1 MIEMLFS
8 TLIFVLSF
16 IFVLSLLVFIHEMGH
31 YSVAR
36 LFKVSVERFSLGFGK
51 PWYERTAKS
60 GTLWTIGRIPLGGY
74 VKFLGDAGAASNPDQ
89 EQLKKIKAE
98 MNEKHGTD
106 SWKSCFHFKPL
117 WQRTLVVLSG
127 PMANFILA
135 AIIYMGFAMF
145 LGISSRTAVIGS
157 VSPGTVA
164 EKAGF
169 QAGDEILSI
178 NNDEIDNWRDVQQ
191 YVTLRSGEPLSV
203 IVKRDATPVEL
214 DVVPQ
219 RTTRRDMVN
228 GKFTG
233 GMIGISWG
241 GDFSHELYSPVKAA
255 EFGVET
261 VIDSV
266 SSTILY
272 IGRIFKGKEDG
283 KALGGIVKIAAITG
297 KAGMDASAVDGSVG
311 VKAQALFL
319 TLMELAAALSVGLG
333 FANLMPIPVLDGGHL
348 VYYGY
353 EAVMRR
359 PLGERAQE
367 IGFRVGFAALITLFL
382 VLTWN
387 DIGYVP
393 DLFDK
398 AG

>member
-1 MIEMLFS
+1 MIDILFG
-8 TLIFVLSF
+8 TLIFGLSF

-36 LFKVSVERFSLGFGK
+36 LFNVSVERFSIGFGK
-51 PWYERTAKS
+51 PLAQWKAKS
-60 GTLWTIGRIPLGGY
+60 GTRWMICRIPLGGY

-98 MNEKHGTD
+98 MNEKHGQD

-117 WQRTLVVLSG
+117 WQRTLVVLAG

-135 AIIYMGFAMF
+135 ATIYMGFAMF
-145 LGISSRTAVIGS
+145 MGVHSRTAVVGS
-157 VSPGTVA
+157 VQPGTVA
-164 EKAGF
+164 EAAGF
-169 QAGDEILSI
+169 QQGDEIRAI
-178 NNDEIDNWRDVQQ
+178 NGDKIDKWRDLQQ
-191 YVTLRSGEPLSV
+191 YVTLRSGEPLVFLVDRAS
-203 IVKRDATPVEL
+203 RQVEL
-214 DVVPQ
+214 NVIPQ
-219 RTTRRDMVN
+219 RTTKTDMVG
-228 GKFTG
+228 GKYDG
-233 GMIGISWG
+233 GAIGIVWG
-241 GDFSHELYSPVKAA
+241 GSYSHDYYNIGKAA
-255 EFGVET
+255 GFGVET
-261 VIDSV
+261 VGDSI
-266 SSTILY
+266 SSTFVY

-297 KAGMDASAVDGSVG
+297 KAGMDASAVDGNFG
-311 VKAQALFL
+311 VKSKVMLV
-319 TLMELAAALSVGLG
+319 TLLELAAALSVGLG

-359 PLGERAQE
+359 PLSERAQE

-398 AG
+398 TG

>member
-1 MIEMLFS
+1 MIDMVVS
-8 TLIFVLSF
+8 TLIFGLSF

-36 LFKVSVERFSLGFGK
+36 FFNVSVERFSIGFGK
-51 PWYERTAKS
+51 PLAKWTAKS
-60 GTLWTIGRIPLGGY
+60 GTQWMICRIPLGGY

-98 MNEKHGTD
+98 MNDKHGQD

-117 WQRTLVVLSG
+117 YQRTLVVLAG

-135 AIIYMGFAMF
+135 ALIYMGFAMF
-145 LGISSRTAVIGS
+145 LGIPSRTAVVGA
-157 VSPGTVA
+157 VQPGTVA
-164 EKAGF
+164 EAAGF
-169 QAGDEILSI
+169 QTGDEIRSI
-178 NNDEIDNWRDVQQ
+178 NGDKIDKWRDLQQ
-191 YVTLRSGEPLSV
+191 YVTLRSGEPLV
-203 IVKRDATPVEL
+203 IMVDREERQVEL
-214 DVVPQ
+214 NVIPQ
-219 RTTRRDMVN
+219 RTTKTDMVG
-228 GKFTG
+228 GKYDG
-233 GMIGISWG
+233 GAIGIVWG
-241 GDFSHELYSPVKAA
+241 GSYSHDYYNLAEAA
-255 EFGVET
+255 GFGVDT
-261 VIDSV
+261 VVDSI
-266 SSTILY
+266 SSTFLY

-297 KAGMDASAVDGSVG
+297 KAGMDASAVDGSVA
-311 VKAQALFL
+311 VKAQAMVL
-319 TLMELAAALSVGLG
+319 TLLELAAALSVGLG

-359 PLGERAQE
+359 PLSERAQE

-398 AG
+398 TG

>member
-8 TLIFVLSF
+8 TLIFSLSF

-36 LFKVSVERFSLGFGK
+36 LFKVSVERFSVGFGK
-51 PWYERTAKS
+51 PIYKRTAKS

-74 VKFLGDAGAASNPDQ
+74 VKFLGDAGAASNPDT
-89 EQLKKIKAE
+89 EQLEKIKAE
-98 MNEKHGTD
+98 MNETHGND

-117 WQRTLVVLSG
+117 YQRTLVVLAG

-135 AIIYMGFAMF
+135 AVIYMGFAMF
-145 LGISSRTAVIGS
+145 LGISSSTAVVNS
-157 VSPGTVA
+157 VTPGTVA
-164 EKAGF
+164 EQAGF
-169 QAGDEILSI
+169 QAGDQILSI
-178 NNDEIDNWRDVQQ
+178 DGRKIDSQRALIQ
-191 YVTLRSGEPLSV
+191 YVTLRTGEPLMV
-203 IVKRDATPVEL
+203 IVERNAAPVEL
-214 DVVPQ
+214 YVTPE
-219 RTTRRDMVN
+219 RKTKTDMVG
-228 GKFTG
+228 GKFEG
-233 GMIGISWG
+233 GEIGIKLTG
-241 GDFSHELYSPVKAA
+241 VRSHEYYDIGSAA
-255 EFGVET
+255 GFGVDT

-266 SSTILY
+266 SSTFFY
-272 IGRIFKGKEDG
+272 IGRIFQGKENG

-297 KAGMDASAVDGSVG
+297 KAGMDASAVDGNVG
-311 VKAQALFL
+311 VKAQAMFL
-319 TLMELAAALSVGLG
+319 TLMQLAAALSVGLG

-359 PLGERAQE
+359 PLSERAQE

-398 AG
+398 TG